1 MKWRVAHQSYTPF
14 HRVLLCLYLS
24 SSLIWPPLKTT
35 LTDYQCVSTGC
46 CIHVAKSKI
55 SIDNQH
61 VTKSL
66 QRYKFLPKQ
75 PKENKEKITNLMI
88 FLDSDCLLQVCLS
101 YISVNVATFL
111 IQPILLYILQ
121 INKENIPPI
130 DIQPIFKCDFCSFL
144 AKIGLKL

>member
-1 MKWRVAHQSYTPF
+1 MLPFWSYFT
-14 HRVLLCLYLS
+14 S
-24 SSLIWPPLKTT
+24 SKTT
-35 LTDYQCVSTGC
+35 LTDYPCVSTGC
-46 CIHVAKSKI
+46 CTHVAKTEI
-55 SIDNQH
+55 TIDNQH

-66 QRYKFLPKQ
+66 QRYIFSPKQ
-75 PKENKEKITNLMI
+75 PKENIEKIINLMI

-101 YISVNVATFL
+101 YISANVATFL

-144 AKIGLKL
+144 AKIELKSQNICFSLVPY